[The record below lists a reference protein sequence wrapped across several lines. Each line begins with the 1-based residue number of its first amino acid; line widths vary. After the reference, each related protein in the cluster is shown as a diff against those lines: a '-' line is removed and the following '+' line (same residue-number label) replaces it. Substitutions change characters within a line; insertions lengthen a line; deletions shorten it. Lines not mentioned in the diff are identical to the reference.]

1 MSSLPL
7 ISHHLFV
14 AAVAPED
21 RKRRRSGPRESVA
34 DSDSRAGL
42 AVTLEILDSA
52 PPPRARVAPRAETSV
67 R

>member
-21 RKRRRSGPRESVA
+21 RRRRPSRPAEFISEPTQPEQVVCVDLLEPESV
-34 DSDSRAGL
+34 RPGNGQPAG
-42 AVTLEILDSA
+42 AAARLD
-52 PPPRARVAPRAETSV
+52 
-67 R
+67 

>member
-14 AAVAPED
+14 AAVAPEE
-21 RKRRRSGPRESVA
+21 RKRRRSGPRESIA
-34 DSDSRAGL
+34 DSDSRADQ
-42 AVTLEILDSA
+42 AVTVEILDSA
-52 PPPRARVAPRAETSV
+52 PLPRGRVAPRAETSV

>member
-14 AAVAPED
+14 AAITPEE
-21 RKRRRSGPRESVA
+21 RKRRRSGPREPAVA
-34 DSDSRAGL
+34 ADARAGL
-42 AVTLEILDSA
+42 ASALEILDSA
-52 PPPRARVAPRAETSV
+52 PPRRARYARAETSV

>member
-14 AAVAPED
+14 AAIAPED
-21 RKRRRSGPRESVA
+21 HKRRRSGPPEAAA
-34 DSDSRAGL
+34 DSEPRSDQAI
-42 AVTLEILDSA
+42 TMEILDSS
-52 PPPRARVAPRAETSV
+52 PPPRARGARAETSV